1 MFGIL
6 LVSHGKL
13 AEGILDAGKLFC
25 GEELQKVKTLCLEQA
40 DGGAEF
46 GARIREALT
55 ELEAEKE
62 GAVILCD
69 LFGGT
74 PANQC
79 VSILMEQEKVKIVTG
94 MNLSM
99 VINLLV
105 ERPFMESVDEVD
117 VEELIGIGKDNILD
131 LRSQIDQ
138 FQASDDEDS
147 F

>member
-13 AEGILDAGKLFC
+13 AEGILDAGKLFY
-25 GEELQKVKTLCLEQA
+25 GEMVEKVKTLCLEQT

-46 GARIREALT
+46 GDRIREALA

-62 GAVILCD
+62 GALILCD

-79 VSILMEQEKVKIVTG
+79 VGVLTEQENLKVVTG
-94 MNLSM
+94 MNLAM
-99 VINLLV
+99 LINVLV
-105 ERPFMESVDEVD
+105 ERPFMESIGDVD
-117 VEELIGIGKDNILD
+117 VEELLTIGKDNILD
-131 LRSQIDQ
+131 LRSQIDA
-138 FQASDDEDS
+138 FQDAEDTDS

>member
-6 LVSHGKL
+6 LVSHGRL
-13 AEGILDAGKLFC
+13 AEGILDAGKLFY
-25 GEELQKVKTLCLEQA
+25 GEELHKVKTLCLEQA
-40 DGGAEF
+40 EAGAEF
-46 GARIREALT
+46 GARIREALA

-62 GAVILCD
+62 GAVVLCD

-94 MNLSM
+94 MNLAM
-99 VINLLV
+99 VVNLLV
-105 ERPFMESVDEVD
+105 ERPFMGSIDEVD
-117 VEELIGIGKDNILD
+117 LEELIGIGKDNILD
-131 LRSQIDQ
+131 LRTQIDL
-138 FQASDDEDS
+138 FQDSGDEDS

>member
-13 AEGILDAGKLFC
+13 AEGILDAGKLFY
-25 GEELQKVKTLCLEQA
+25 GEKVET
-40 DGGAEF
+40 DGGSEF
-46 GARIREALT
+46 GDRIREALT

-62 GAVILCD
+62 GALVLCD

-79 VSILMEQEKVKIVTG
+79 VSVLTEQENLKVVTG
-94 MNLSM
+94 MNLAM
-99 VINLLV
+99 LINVLV
-105 ERPFMESVDEVD
+105 ERPFMESIEDVN
-117 VEELIGIGKDNILD
+117 VEELLTIGKDNILD
-131 LRSQIDQ
+131 LRSQIDA
-138 FQASDDEDS
+138 FQDTEDADS

>member
-13 AEGILDAGKLFC
+13 AEGILDAGKLFY
-25 GEELQKVKTLCLEQA
+25 GEKVEKVKTLCLEQT

-46 GARIREALT
+46 GDRIREALA

-62 GAVILCD
+62 GALVLCD

-79 VSILMEQEKVKIVTG
+79 VGVLTEQENLKVVTG
-94 MNLSM
+94 MNLAM
-99 VINLLV
+99 LINVLV
-105 ERPFMESVDEVD
+105 ERPFMESIGDVD
-117 VEELIGIGKDNILD
+117 VEELLTIGKDNILD
-131 LRSQIDQ
+131 LRSQIDA
-138 FQASDDEDS
+138 FQDAEDADS